1 MVMFILY
8 YLYSSTNTNLQIL
21 ATADYLLKVL
31 IEANTG
37 KVEQAIQEAAEE
49 LPREQ
54 KHNEGCPA

>member
-37 KVEQAIQEAAEE
+37 KVEQAMQEVASE
-49 LPREQ
+49 LPGEQ